1 MIMNYDKYTYAL
13 ESIKTPKMLKK
24 RTAELLKAENSK
36 SSKIASP
43 KGIIKKSV
51 AIIAAVAVLGATTV
65 FADEI
70 IKRFYSADG
79 SEILYSE
86 SENERSVTFENVHA
100 DYAKVINGRLYFVLG
115 DIQIDVTD
123 ECSDTSYYR
132 YEIKNADGSR
142 NVIFIGGT
150 VENPGWVE
158 LIFDSEGKYIINR
171 MKIRGDDTWSDYAM
185 HNEGVPC
192 GDPVLDGLIDE

>member
-1 MIMNYDKYTYAL
+1 MNIDRYTCAL
-13 ESIKTPKMLKK
+13 EGIKAPDSLKK

-100 DYAKVINGRLYFVLG
+100 DYAKVINGRLYFVLD
-115 DIQIDVTD
+115 DIQID
-123 ECSDTSYYR
+123 
-132 YEIKNADGSR
+132 
-142 NVIFIGGT
+142 
-150 VENPGWVE
+150 
-158 LIFDSEGKYIINR
+158 
-171 MKIRGDDTWSDYAM
+171 
-185 HNEGVPC
+185 
-192 GDPVLDGLIDE
+192 